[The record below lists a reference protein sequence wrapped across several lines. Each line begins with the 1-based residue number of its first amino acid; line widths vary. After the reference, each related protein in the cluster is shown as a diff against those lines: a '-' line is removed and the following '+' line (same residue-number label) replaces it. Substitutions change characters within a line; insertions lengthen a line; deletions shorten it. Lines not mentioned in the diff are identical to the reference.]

1 MQLSQALSLVIK
13 RKTYTFEVNS
23 SIPNTLAFSTLR
35 VVNDI
40 RDLNFSTVKSGDMFY
55 VSSTREIYMRA
66 SDEVFKITGGV
77 EY

>member
-13 RKTYTFEVNS
+13 RKTYAFEVNS
-23 SIPNTLAFSTLR
+23 AVPNTLAFTTIR

-40 RDLNFSTVKSGDMFY
+40 KDLDFSAVKSGDMFY
-55 VSSTREIYMRA
+55 VSSTREIYMRT
-66 SDEVFKITGGV
+66 SNEVFKVTGGV